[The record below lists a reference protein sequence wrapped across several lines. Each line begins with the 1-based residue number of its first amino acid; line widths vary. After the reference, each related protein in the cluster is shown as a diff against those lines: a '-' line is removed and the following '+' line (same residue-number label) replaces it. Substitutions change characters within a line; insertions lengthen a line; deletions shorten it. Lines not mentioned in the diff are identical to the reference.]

1 MEPFQAYKAEIIPY
15 HQSCITSNVKRSP
28 LGRRKMIP
36 SGYMDEQ
43 KGIKSQ
49 LEMLTTWVDIHY
61 IFLLFKPLQMII
73 KCLNK
78 NSHNGCEVY
87 NVCKRK
93 IYDNNNTK
101 TKRKEIEVYNYEL
114 SNM

>member
-15 HQSCITSNVKRSP
+15 HQSCITSNVKRRP

-49 LEMLTTWVDIHY
+49 LKMLTTWVNIQD

-73 KCLNK
+73 NCLNK
-78 NSHNGCEVY
+78 NNHNGCEVY

-93 IYDNNNTK
+93 IYDNNTK
-101 TKRKEIEVYNYEL
+101 AKRKEIEVYNYEL